1 MVVRLGDG
9 GWGEEQHQWLGLY
22 VYNQNVRMAQPICIQ
37 AQNVRTCASLADLH
51 AHYMFILVSFYLDG
65 YATGPFCHIHDGSLL
80 EKALG
85 PETIEVSGAAH
96 W

>member
-1 MVVRLGDG
+1 M
-9 GWGEEQHQWLGLY
+9 
-22 VYNQNVRMAQPICIQ
+22 
-37 AQNVRTCASLADLH
+37 RTCASLADLH

-65 YATGPFCHIHDGSLL
+65 YATGLVTYMMAHSWK
-80 EKALG
+80 KALG

>member
-1 MVVRLGDG
+1 
-9 GWGEEQHQWLGLY
+9 
-22 VYNQNVRMAQPICIQ
+22 MAQPICIQ

-80 EKALG
+80 EKALEPRQLRSPARLTG
-85 PETIEVSGAAH
+85 EHGCKLNVAH
-96 W
+96 AELVVLSRHSSS